1 VAAPRV
7 AAAAG
12 ARTDLMAQRSP
23 ALLALTASALAALA
37 PRAHGQQAP
46 VTAPQVDYRYSNY
59 READMPGDRTLNG
72 ETSERYRID
81 THQFRLTAPLG
92 DDASLTGDLAF
103 EAMSGASPRYVQPD
117 GSGRP
122 VQVMSGASIEDKRT
136 DVLAS
141 FARRKG
147 ATGGSLGLGYSTEND
162 YEAINGSVGIDHELA
177 DRATTL
183 SAGLGYSSDT
193 LEPTQST
200 KVMPHTTHETRT
212 AATAFAGIAR
222 VLDPAT
228 VVQTTLS
235 YTLHDGYL
243 SDPYKDAYVVSAGG
257 TVADRRPDQRGQ
269 LAWLTR
275 LRHFFK
281 DLRGAAHADYRY
293 YHDDW
298 QVDAHTVDLA
308 WHQRIGATVRLVP
321 GVRYYSQSKAFFYEP
336 YYLNPRA
343 DGFAS
348 SDYRLAPYGALSAS
362 LMASVEVSNWTGSLR
377 YEHYDSSGDYAL
389 GDVRV
394 ENPGLVDFEIL
405 SLGMKI
411 AF

>member
-1 VAAPRV
+1 
-7 AAAAG
+7 
-12 ARTDLMAQRSP
+12 MAQRSP
-23 ALLALTASALAALA
+23 ALLALTASALAALT
-37 PRAHGQQAP
+37 PRAHGQQA
-46 VTAPQVDYRYSNY
+46 TAAAPQVDYRYSNY
-59 READMPGDRTLNG
+59 READLPGDRALNG
-72 ETSERYRID
+72 TASERYQID

-92 DDASLTGDLAF
+92 DDISLTGDLAY

-117 GSGRP
+117 ASGRP
-122 VQVMSGASIEDKRT
+122 MQVMSGASIEDKRT
-136 DVLAS
+136 DLLAS

-162 YEAINGSVGIDHELA
+162 YEAINGSVGLDHELD
-177 DRATTL
+177 DRMTTL

-193 LEPTQST
+193 LEPTQGKT
-200 KVMPHTTHETRT
+200 TTHTLHDTRT
-212 AATAFAGIAR
+212 AATAFAGVAR
-222 VLDPAT
+222 VLGPAT

-243 SDPYKDAYVVSAGG
+243 SDPYKDAFVVSAGG
-257 TVADRRPDQRGQ
+257 TVADRRPGERAQF
-269 LAWLTR
+269 AWLTR

-293 YHDDW
+293 YRDDW

-308 WHQRIGATVRLVP
+308 WHQRIGASVRLVP

-343 DGFAS
+343 DGLAS

-362 LMASVEVSNWTGSLR
+362 LMASVEISDWTGSLR